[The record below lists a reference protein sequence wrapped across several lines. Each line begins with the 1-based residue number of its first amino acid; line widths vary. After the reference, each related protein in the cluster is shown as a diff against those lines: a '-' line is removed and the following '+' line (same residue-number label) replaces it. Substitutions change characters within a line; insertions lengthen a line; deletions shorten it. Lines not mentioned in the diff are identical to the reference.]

1 VQANRYVSHDLIRR
15 RQMSDEEVET
25 RRNDADRTEAELA
38 AEKADDE
45 QERQEESGQESPS

>member
-1 VQANRYVSHDLIRR
+1 
-15 RQMSDEEVET
+15 MSDEEVET

-38 AEKADDE
+38 AEKAEDE